1 MWVQVVFQIHSLSHH
16 CECDCSRPVA
26 QKSKQKQPKFPLS
39 KLKSKIF
46 LLQDDNAAVF
56 NDLDPALNNPDFS
69 LEMGYPQESSY

>member
-1 MWVQVVFQIHSLSHH
+1 MWVQVVFQIHPRSITPLWLQSAG
-16 CECDCSRPVA
+16 RT
-26 QKSKQKQPKFPLS
+26 KIKTKTTKIPLS